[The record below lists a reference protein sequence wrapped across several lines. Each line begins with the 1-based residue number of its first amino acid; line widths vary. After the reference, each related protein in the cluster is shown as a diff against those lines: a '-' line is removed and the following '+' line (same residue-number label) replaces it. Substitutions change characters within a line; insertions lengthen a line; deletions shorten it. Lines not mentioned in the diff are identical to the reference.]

1 MIPGSRHLAYG
12 GSYVDG
18 YNFIVAAGTTRLNVH
33 LGLPNLRNAIAI
45 LATTEDPNSTQNNA
59 LQDCARALLVLTQM
73 IAESARFQLITNH
86 IVTNWFNSTRL
97 TSQLVRMQ
105 QSFGTFSSAV
115 QRADFPY
122 WTPNT
127 PLPNVPNPNTANI
140 WTVGQA
146 IAALGILLYV
156 PRISSRMKRQVH
168 VDVGNARNADIA
180 VGAAVDANVSHPRTL
195 VSIEYVRV
203 NDIDSEN
210 PGELYGTVKVKD
222 FWGVHTVYDRSSSN
236 YESKRPGEFATLT
249 GPSTAISGDDVF
261 VISVSLWD
269 YDIISPDDEIA
280 QGDIVWEP
288 RTENITFANY
298 DKRLEKVVY
307 GEYGNVTVGFSVVR
321 QALNATID
329 VLLINGDKES
339 PADVYGTIKASQVI
353 GGSSTSLT
361 LFEKSSSEYVQVRP
375 HHSIP
380 LTRSVVVVPMTS
392 ELTITT
398 DLWDYDTISPD
409 DPIAQG
415 SEYFDAVVGTQTKSI
430 YGKYGEVQVSVT
442 CE

>member
-18 YNFIVAAGTTRLNVH
+18 YNFVVAAGTTRLNVH

-59 LQDCARALLVLTQM
+59 LQDCAQALLVLTQM

-115 QRADFPY
+115 QRADFPR

-146 IAALGILLYV
+146 IAALGILLYL
-156 PRISSRMKRQVH
+156 PRTSSRMKRQVD
-168 VDVGNARNADIA
+168 VDT
-180 VGAAVDANVSHPRTL
+180 NVSHMRTL

-203 NDIDSEN
+203 NNIDGEN
-210 PGELYGTVKVKD
+210 PGDLYGTVKVKD

-269 YDIISPDDEIA
+269 YDIFSPDDEIA
-280 QGDIVWEP
+280 QGNIVWEP
-288 RTENITFANY
+288 RNENITFTNY
-298 DKRLEKVVY
+298 DKRLEKVVS

-321 QALNATID
+321 QALNATIN

-380 LTRSVVVVPMTS
+380 LIRSVVVVPMTS
-392 ELTITT
+392 GLTITA
-398 DLWDYDTISPD
+398 DLWDYDTLSPD
-409 DPIAQG
+409 DQIAKG